1 MHKLILKNINK
12 SFGEKNILKDFNL
25 ELDNCKINCLIGES
39 GRGKSTIL
47 NLISGL
53 LKPDSGEIIGASKEK
68 VSYIF
73 QEDRLLPWLTVYEN
87 IELALCKYYSKD
99 ELKEKIDYV
108 LKKVNGEEWK
118 DIYPGKLSGGMRQRV
133 NIARALGKPSD
144 IILMDEPFKSLDY
157 KTKYSIM
164 KEFKN
169 IFLNDHRIVVFVT
182 HDVDE
187 CIYFMG
193 KVIVV
198 SGTPLSIKGV
208 FNENLEKHKEE
219 IISLL

>member
-12 SFGEKNILKDFNL
+12 SFGDKNILKDFNL

-87 IELALCKYYSKD
+87 IELAPIIS
-99 ELKEKIDYV
+99 
-108 LKKVNGEEWK
+108 
-118 DIYPGKLSGGMRQRV
+118 PLSG
-133 NIARALGKPSD
+133 
-144 IILMDEPFKSLDY
+144 FKS
-157 KTKYSIM
+157 
-164 KEFKN
+164 
-169 IFLNDHRIVVFVT
+169 
-182 HDVDE
+182 
-187 CIYFMG
+187 
-193 KVIVV
+193 
-198 SGTPLSIKGV
+198 
-208 FNENLEKHKEE
+208 
-219 IISLL
+219 

>member
-1 MHKLILKNINK
+1 MRKLILKDINK
-12 SFGEKNILKDFNL
+12 SFGTKVVLKDFNL
-25 ELDNCKINCLIGES
+25 ELDNKQINCLIGES

-47 NLISGL
+47 NLICGL
-53 LKPDSGEIIGASKEK
+53 SKKDSGDIIGASKGS

-73 QEDRLLPWLTVYEN
+73 QEDRLLPWLTVYDN
-87 IELALCKYYSKD
+87 IKLALTKYYNGV
-99 ELKEKIDYV
+99 ELNRKIDDV

-118 DIYPGKLSGGMRQRV
+118 DIYPNKLSGGMRQRV

-164 KEFKN
+164 KEFKK
-169 IFLNDHRIVVFVT
+169 IFEEDKRIVVFVT

-187 CIYFMG
+187 CVYFMG

-198 SGTPLSIKGV
+198 SGSPLEIKGV
-208 FNENLEKHKEE
+208 FDSELYKHKEK
-219 IISLL
+219 IIDLL